1 MHSQKNYNIYTFESS
16 KDKTKRLKT
25 TVVNQLISF
34 SYNMLSFDMNKERV
48 KDIILYFAKYF
59 DIDEESRN
67 GVIKNLEEFNLM
79 NQNKIKDDEN
89 EKNNPISVPVELEAQ
104 SELSENI
111 TSAVS
116 EQIEKDEN
124 NDWSLLS
131 TNCRVSDE
139 IVSEENSEPK

>member
-1 MHSQKNYNIYTFESS
+1 
-16 KDKTKRLKT
+16 
-25 TVVNQLISF
+25 
-34 SYNMLSFDMNKERV
+34 MLSFDMNKERV

-89 EKNNPISVPVELEAQ
+89 EKNNPISVPVEQEAQ
-104 SELSENI
+104 SELTENL
-111 TSAVS
+111 TSDVS
-116 EQIEKDEN
+116 EQIEKEEN

-131 TNCRVSDE
+131 TNCRVSEE